1 MIFVVDA
8 VATERLDECRQVLQN
23 LLENSQIS
31 GKPVLLLAN
40 KQDLEGALDEID
52 IVERLNLEKIV
63 NEQKCPTLVELCSA
77 LHFSKKLDIGID
89 NGYK

>member
-1 MIFVVDA
+1 M
-8 VATERLDECRQVLQN
+8 DECRKILED
-23 LLENSQIS
+23 LLRHDQIS

-40 KQDLEGALDEID
+40 KQDLDGALDEID
-52 IVERLNLEKIV
+52 VVDRLNVERLV

-77 LHFSKKLDIGID
+77 SHFSKKMDIGIE